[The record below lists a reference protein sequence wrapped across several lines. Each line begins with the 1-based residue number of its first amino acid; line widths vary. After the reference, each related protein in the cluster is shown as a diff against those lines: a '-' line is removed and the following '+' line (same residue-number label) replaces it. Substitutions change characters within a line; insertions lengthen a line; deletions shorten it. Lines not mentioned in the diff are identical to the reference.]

1 MLPYSLE
8 FPIAQKTVLMVLCL
22 LHSEDWTRM
31 GFSLYRNPHMVP
43 DKARDF
49 SKLPELRAPL
59 LQLSERDNRD
69 PSLPAMGTN

>member
-1 MLPYSLE
+1 MPYSLE

-49 SKLPELRAPL
+49 SKLPELRTSVCPPGVPRSDVQMPPL
-59 LQLSERDNRD
+59 F
-69 PSLPAMGTN
+69 M